1 MILKFIDREEE
12 LHALEEL
19 YAQDKAHLIIIY
31 GRRRIGKTELVK
43 QFINGKKAFYFLA
56 KKEPMELE
64 LERLIKAFNRKF
76 NVFIEARNLEEFFE
90 RVKEFG
96 KIAFVID
103 EFPYWVEEDK
113 GIPSTFQYIW
123 DEVLKDSKVFLILLG
138 SSISTMESLM
148 SYKNPLYG
156 RRTAQIKLCPLEFFH
171 LKEAFPRYSWEELV
185 RVYGTI
191 DGIPAYF
198 QYFDDSLPVEKNIE
212 NNFYN
217 KVSVLYEDA
226 ERLLKDELREPIT
239 YLNILKA
246 INDGKTK
253 LTEIANETRVAVTN
267 LPKYLKVLETLDLV
281 KKEYPINQRK
291 RGRGV
296 YRVKDFYYC
305 FWLRFVY
312 PYRDDIEIGAISF
325 EDFQSDFNRY
335 LGEVFESV
343 AGQFLIRMNRLGKLP
358 FRFTKLGRWWHRGEE
373 IDLVALN
380 SITGEA
386 GFFEAKWKNL
396 SEREARGILKDL
408 ERKAELTGISGSH
421 FGLIGKRVEGKEN
434 LREEGYIVFD
444 LEDFNEV
451 REKGR

>member
-12 LHALEEL
+12 LRALEEL
-19 YAQDKAHLIIIY
+19 YAQDKAHLVLIY
-31 GRRRIGKTELVK
+31 GRRRVGKTELVK

-64 LERLIKAFNRKF
+64 LDRLVRAFNRKF
-76 NVFIEARNLEEFFE
+76 NVFIEAENLEEFFE

-123 DEVLKDSKVFLILLG
+123 DEVLKDSKVFLVLLG

-156 RRTAQIKLCPLEFFH
+156 RRTGQIKLRPLEFFH

-185 RVYGTI
+185 KVYGTI

-198 QYFDDSLPVEKNIE
+198 QYFDDSLSVEKNIE

-217 KVSVLYEDA
+217 RVSVLYEDA
-226 ERLLKDELREPIT
+226 ERLLKDELREPTT

-246 INDGKTK
+246 INDGKAK

-296 YRVKDFYYC
+296 YRVKDFYHR

-358 FRFTKLGRWWHRGEE
+358 FRFTKLGRWWHKGEE

-408 ERKAELTGISGSH
+408 ERKAELTGIPGNY
-421 FGLIGKRVEGKEN
+421 FGLIGKRIEGKES
-434 LREEGYIVFD
+434 LREKGYLVFD

-451 REKGR
+451 GEEGR